1 MLRAGQQIALAGSV
15 EQGAVAVVAGCMKLD
30 AILMGEQRQTVLLL
44 YPGDVLSRRLS
55 PSLPGAVLTAAM
67 ASEIADLHGQG
78 PDGAE
83 VAGTPQLLARAA
95 LHGFSVARLT
105 AVQKLAT
112 FLIEMALHLGQD
124 APGGRVFPMPLPRQA
139 IAEHIGVNPDTL
151 SRLMTRLKARRIL
164 SSPTRSRIIVT
175 DMDGLLAM
183 SPLATAMR
191 QLAAA
196 RLPALP
202 K

>member
-15 EQGAVAVVAGCMKLD
+15 EQGGIALVAGCMKLD
-30 AILMGEQRQTVLLL
+30 ASLMGAQRQMVLLL
-44 YPGDVLSRRLS
+44 YSGDVLSRRLA

-67 ASEIADLHGQG
+67 ASEIAVLRGHG

-83 VAGTPQLLARAA
+83 VADTTRLLARAA
-95 LHGFSVARLT
+95 LHGFAVARLT

-124 APGGRVFPMPLPRQA
+124 APGGRVFPMPLRRQV
-139 IAEHIGVNPDTL
+139 IAEHIGINPDTL

-164 SSPTRSRIIVT
+164 TLPTRSRIIVT

-183 SPLATAMR
+183 SPLATAM
-191 QLAAA
+191 QELAAA
-196 RLPALP
+196 RLPVLS